1 MKYQFSVNILA
12 PRETVWSIVQNT
24 DLRPQWD
31 VRVAQY
37 ITHGAPAV
45 GTKVT
50 IVFRAVFF
58 RPVGHGE
65 FLRFDPPS
73 QSILRINEIDS
84 SLIPPGGGT
93 WLLEDIAGGTR
104 MTTRFN
110 LKPSKFGFPGDAL
123 ITTFAYIDTMR
134 SLRKLRRLVMKLQ
147 RNSVTAATQ

>member
-1 MKYQFSVNILA
+1 K
-12 PRETVWSIVQNT
+12 
-24 DLRPQWD
+24 WD
-31 VRVAQY
+31 VRVSQY

-73 QSILRINEIDS
+73 QSILRIDEINS

-93 WLLEDIAGGTR
+93 WLLEDIIGGTH

-110 LKPSKFGFPGDAL
+110 LKPSKWGFPGDAL
-123 ITTFAYIDTMR
+123 IALFAYIDTIR
-134 SLRKLRRLVMKLQ
+134 SLRKLRGLVVKLQ
-147 RNSVTAATQ
+147 KSNVTAEVR